1 MQEDKKVPTVSVI
14 IPTYNRAHLISRAIQ
29 SVLKQT
35 YKDFEVIVIDD
46 GSTDNTEYIIKQ
58 FQDKDNRIRYIKHKK
73 NKGGSAA
80 RNAGIKLSKGDYIA
94 FQDSDDEWLS
104 EKLEKQMKFFEG
116 APSNVGVV
124 YSGFWRIEG
133 DTKNYIPSS
142 QVTEKEG
149 NVHKE
154 LLKGNFV
161 TTQSIVIRKE
171 CFEKAGMFDESLPR
185 LQDWDLVLRLSKYY
199 EFKCID
205 EPLVFS
211 YFTPVSI
218 SSNKDALIKAS
229 ELIISKHFNDFVNNK
244 KALSNHY
251 LSVGIS
257 VLNGDFKT
265 GRDYF
270 MKGVKAYPLNAKLLV
285 AALIL
290 FFGQNIYDKAI
301 NAYLRI
307 KGKLRVTH

>member
-1 MQEDKKVPTVSVI
+1 MQKDKNVPTVSVI

-73 NKGGSAA
+73 NKGGAAA
-80 RNAGIKLSKGDYIA
+80 RNTGIKAANAEYIA
-94 FQDSDDEWLS
+94 FQDSDDEWFP
-104 EKLEKQMKFFEG
+104 EKLEKQMKVLEN
-116 APSNVGVV
+116 APPEVGVV
-124 YSGFWRIEG
+124 YTGFWRIDGNKKKYTPALWITQKEG
-133 DTKNYIPSS
+133 D
-142 QVTEKEG
+142 
-149 NVHKE
+149 VHKE

-161 TTQSIVIRKE
+161 TTQSIVTRKE
-171 CFEKAGMFDESLPR
+171 CLGKVGMFDENLPR
-185 LQDWDLVLRLSKYY
+185 LQDWELVIRLSKCYD
-199 EFKCID
+199 FKCID
-205 EPLVFS
+205 EPLLTS
-211 YFTPVSI
+211 PYTPDSI
-218 SSNKDALIKAS
+218 SANKDALIKAS

-251 LSVGIS
+251 LSVGVS

-285 AALIL
+285 TALIS
-290 FFGQNIYDKAI
+290 FFGQNIYYKAI

-307 KGKLRVTH
+307 KGKLRVSH

>member
-1 MQEDKKVPTVSVI
+1 VQEKTDKPTVSII
-14 IPTYNRAHLISRAIQ
+14 IPTYNRGHLIGRAIQ
-29 SVLKQT
+29 SVLNQT
-35 YKDFEVIVIDD
+35 YSDFELIVVDD
-46 GSTDNTEYIIKQ
+46 RSTDNTEKVVKSIK
-58 FQDKDNRIRYIKHKK
+58 DKRIRYIQHEK
-73 NKGGSAA
+73 NKGGAAA
-80 RNAGIKLSKGDYIA
+80 RNTGIKAARGKYIA

-104 EKLEKQMKFFEG
+104 EKLEKQMKVFEG

-124 YSGFWRIEG
+124 YSGFWKIEG
-133 DTKNYIPSS
+133 NRKKYIPSS
-142 QVTEKEG
+142 QVTQKEG
-149 NVHKE
+149 NLHNEV
-154 LLKGNFV
+154 LKGNFV
-161 TTQSIVIRKE
+161 TTQSIVMRKQ
-171 CFEKAGMFDESLPR
+171 CVEKAGMFDENLPR
-185 LQDWDLVLRLSKYY
+185 LQDWELVLRLSKYY

-257 VLNGDFKT
+257 VCLNGDFKT
-265 GRDYF
+265 GIDYF
-270 MKGVKAYPLNAKLLV
+270 MKGAKAYPLNAELLV
-285 AALIL
+285 AALIS
-290 FFGQNIYDKAI
+290 FFGRNIYDKAM

-307 KGKLRVTH
+307 KGM